1 MAKSGD
7 KKPVVYSALEVAN
20 LCGVVNQTAIN
31 WIRSN
36 FLKAFKTPGGQ
47 FRVYP
52 EDLLEFMEK
61 RSIKVPQELL
71 DQCESKIVAE
81 PKTLLIVDDDT
92 ALNDVICQFLK
103 KRNESMQIYQAF
115 DGFEAGT
122 QLVQKQPKCLILDLD
137 LPGIDG
143 LKLCRHIKQSDA
155 FGKPF
160 IIVVTA
166 LSDPRTE
173 EECHKLGIANFF
185 KKPLNLP
192 EIAETVEK
200 SFEEK
205 ETVSEVK

>member
-1 MAKSGD
+1 MAKSSN

-31 WIRSN
+31 WIRN
-36 FLKAFKTPGGQ
+36 NYLKAFKTPGGQ

-52 EDLLEFMEK
+52 EDLMEFMEK
-61 RSIKVPQELL
+61 RSMRIPPELL
-71 DQCESKIVAE
+71 DQCDNKIVVE
-81 PKTLLIVDDDT
+81 PHTLLIVDDDS

-103 KRNESMQIYQAF
+103 KRNESMQVYQAF
-115 DGFEAGT
+115 DGFEAGS
-122 QLVQKQPKCLILDLD
+122 QLVQKQPKCLILDMD

-143 LKLCRHIKQSDA
+143 LKLCRHIQQSDA

-166 LSDPRTE
+166 LNDTKTE
-173 EECHKLGIANFF
+173 EECLKLGITKFF
-185 KKPLNLP
+185 RKPLNLP

-200 SFEEK
+200 SFESSQE
-205 ETVSEVK
+205 SRG

>member
-1 MAKSGD
+1 MAKSSN

-31 WIRSN
+31 WIRN
-36 FLKAFKTPGGQ
+36 NYLKAFKTPGGQ

-52 EDLLEFMEK
+52 EDLMEFMEK
-61 RSIKVPQELL
+61 RSMRIPPELL
-71 DQCESKIVAE
+71 DQCDNKIIVE
-81 PKTLLIVDDDT
+81 PRTLLIVDDDS

-143 LKLCRHIKQSDA
+143 LKLCRHIQLSDA
-155 FGKPF
+155 FGKPT

-166 LSDPRTE
+166 LNDTKTE
-173 EECHKLGIANFF
+173 EDCRKLGITNFF
-185 KKPLNLP
+185 RKPLNLP
-192 EIAETVEK
+192 ELAETVEK
-200 SFEEK
+200 SFDENSAK
-205 ETVSEVK
+205 